1 MALSYNSAAARPVL
15 RRAGQLFGLNLLD
28 LFTDEDSER
37 GDFDPNL
44 TFTATGRGRGYGL
57 TYKPQQQ
64 STISATLGFN
74 NLPSSGGDSGGGD
87 SGGGNSGGGDSGGG
101 TTTPTIKTNYGQSDL
116 FGGQDYIEAKN
127 QGFTDAQIKDYLDK
141 NPYMLALQNQKG
153 QGGLY
158 DQLVAGTVD
167 TSRATTREYAERL
180 KNFDPS
186 AQTGEFAATQPFKEA
201 YKYQAPQI
209 STAFGQSGGYF
220 GGEDLK
226 AARQSGY
233 SDADIRDFLNK
244 NLELVRGPNAPG
256 GSSEIGQLLKPSDSG
271 NPTGGGGGGGGGGSS
286 SPAPQDS
293 RGNDIGFSAAGS
305 NAGSENWFG
314 GADIREAMSKGATQ
328 QDIQNALRKYDEAG
342 KTREGM
348 AKGGKFYNQ
357 IMAGDFSGL
366 V

>member
-28 LFTDEDSER
+28 LFKDEDSEQ

-44 TFTATGRGRGYGL
+44 TFTAKGRGRGYGL

-64 STISATLGFN
+64 ATLSSTIAFT
-74 NLPSSGGDSGGGD
+74 PSKDTGGGDSGGGD
-87 SGGGNSGGGDSGGG
+87 SGGG
-101 TTTPTIKTNYGQSDL
+101 TTPTPTPTPTIQTNYGQSDL
-116 FGGQDYIEAKN
+116 FGGQDYIEAKK

-141 NPYMLALQNQKG
+141 NPYMLSLQNQKG

-167 TSRATTREYAERL
+167 TSRATTREYAEKL

-186 AQTGEFAATQPFKEA
+186 AQTGEFKATQPFKEA

-233 SDADIRDFLNK
+233 SDADIKDFLNK
-244 NLELVRGPNAPG
+244 NLDLVRGPNAPG

-271 NPTGGGGGGGGGGSS
+271 NPTGGGGGGGGGSS

-293 RGNDIGFSAAGS
+293 KGNDIGFSAVGS
-305 NAGSENWFG
+305 RAGSEDYFG
-314 GADIREAMSKGATQ
+314 GADIRDAMAKGATH

-348 AKGGKFYNQ
+348 AKGGVFYNK